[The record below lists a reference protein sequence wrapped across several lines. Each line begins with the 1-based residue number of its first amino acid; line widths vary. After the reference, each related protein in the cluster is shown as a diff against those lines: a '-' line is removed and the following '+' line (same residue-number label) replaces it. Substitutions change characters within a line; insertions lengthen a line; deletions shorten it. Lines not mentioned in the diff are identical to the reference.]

1 MFALKGMPQDSQ
13 SDDDDDDDEQGGE
26 EEDDIEDLLYAAAAA
41 EKDKRKKK
49 AKGKGKKGKGKED
62 ESDEDSES
70 ESEEEEGWGA
80 KKSAYYA
87 SNAEQIESDDEEA
100 NELEEQEARRL
111 QAKARDTMVEDDF
124 GLGDVVEGLPE
135 DDGYVL
141 CSTAPVLSLI
151 LLKIC
156 GRTRTVRR
164 SAIASGQAVFVTTS
178 RKDEPRSPGP
188 GERLGRCRLYSRE
201 VEE

>member
-13 SDDDDDDDEQGGE
+13 SDDDDEQGGE

-141 CSTAPVLSLI
+141 CSTRPRSVPHSLEDMWTNPHSPSFSNC
-151 LLKIC
+151 L
-156 GRTRTVRR
+156 R
-164 SAIASGQAVFVTTS
+164 TS
-178 RKDEPRSPGP
+178 RLCYDISKRRTQKPWPWRTIGKMSPI
-188 GERLGRCRLYSRE
+188 LS
-201 VEE
+201 